1 MAKKLTLGL
10 ILARF
15 GSNWFPKSFLCG
27 FNIYYMLYFV
37 ASYHCMPFQGKIM
50 NQTWKVA
57 NILVLELILVPLAHI
72 LAPKI
77 LFHEFS
83 LYEML
88 YIVVNYHCMQF
99 QGKLMN
105 QTWENDK
112 KISFGIDFGPN
123 SGRQLFFQK
132 SESVCYKKAWSAI
145 IMYNIIKN

>member
-1 MAKKLTLGL
+1 M
-10 ILARF
+10 
-15 GSNWFPKSFLCG
+15 
-27 FNIYYMLYFV
+27 
-37 ASYHCMPFQGKIM
+37 
-50 NQTWKVA
+50 
-57 NILVLELILVPLAHI
+57 LVLELILVPLAHI

-112 KISFGIDFGPN
+112 KISFGIDLAQIPAANYFFKNLSPSVTRKPG
-123 SGRQLFFQK
+123 QL
-132 SESVCYKKAWSAI
+132 SSCTIS
-145 IMYNIIKN
+145 